1 MSDSVEFRHL
11 EYLVAIEEGKNFTRA
26 AEKLYRSQPAI
37 SQQVRGLEGDIGF
50 PIFVRHGGR
59 DGVAPTP
66 SGELVLSWA
75 RTVLAERQ
83 EIFAIARAIHR
94 GEVPT
99 LRMGFSSF
107 VNPTILT
114 TFRQAYSD
122 LFPKCEVLYSGGD
135 SAPILQ
141 RLTAHTLD
149 CAILPCPID
158 IKAMDVIPVANSQLV
173 VCMRTDDPLTS
184 HTHLD
189 VHEIAPRIKIFRDP
203 ELHPSAHAHL
213 VHLFAEVGIPISLA
227 NSVTNPAE
235 IQWMVKE
242 NYGLA
247 LIDEAFPL
255 DSGLTTR
262 PIAGVNWS
270 AQTAF
275 VSIKGGQHIA
285 LPFIQKFLRQE
296 GLTVLRKRP
305 RGVHPQPKQLELLG

>member
-11 EYLVAIEEGKNFTRA
+11 EYLVAIDEGKNFTRA

-50 PIFVRHGGR
+50 PIFVRRGR
-59 DGVAPTP
+59 DGVEPTP
-66 SGELVLSWA
+66 AGELVLGWA
-75 RTVLAERQ
+75 RTVLAERR
-83 EIFAIARAIHR
+83 EIFAIARAIHI

-107 VNPTILT
+107 VNPALLT
-114 TFRQAYSD
+114 TFRQSYAE
-122 LFPKCEVLYSGGD
+122 LFPKCEVVFSGSD
-135 SAPILQ
+135 SAQIIQ
-141 RLTAHTLD
+141 RLSAQTLD

-158 IKAMDVIPVANSQLV
+158 SKAMDVIPVANSQLV
-173 VCMRTDDPLTS
+173 VCMRADDPLAS
-184 HTHLD
+184 QTHLD
-189 VHEIAPRIKIFRDP
+189 VHEIAPRIRVFRDP

-227 NSVTNPAE
+227 NSVANPAD

-247 LIDEAFPL
+247 LIDQALPL
-255 DSGLTTR
+255 ESGLTTR

-275 VSIKGGQHIA
+275 VASKNSQHIA
-285 LPFIQKFLRQE
+285 LPFVQKFLKQE
-296 GLTVLRKRP
+296 GLTVQRKRP
-305 RGVHPQPKQLELLG
+305 HGVRPLPKQLELLG